1 MSVEIVVNI
10 DPKGEVVVE
19 VEGAKGGSCTNL
31 TSALEAALGASG
43 GKEFKREF
51 YEQDQQIRINR

>member
-1 MSVEIVVNI
+1 
-10 DPKGEVVVE
+10 
-19 VEGAKGGSCTNL
+19 
-31 TSALEAALGASG
+31 LGASG